1 MYQIYQVMPG
11 ESLFD
16 ISRKIKTSVEEL
28 EKLNGLKNG
37 TNIDGSYIV
46 IPNQDQVYYET
57 YKVKKG
63 DNIYSIAKK
72 YGVDYDTLL
81 SLNGIN
87 PNSYIYPDQE
97 IIIPMGSKKVYVT
110 KEGDTISKI
119 SDSLNKSV
127 SSIMDGNKELELLPD
142 QIIKY

>member
-16 ISRKIKTSVEEL
+16 VSRKVGTTVEEL

-37 TNIDGSYIV
+37 TNIDGSYII
-46 IPNQDQVYYET
+46 IPNQEKVYYET

-63 DNIYSIAKK
+63 DSIYSIAKK
-72 YGVDYDTLL
+72 YGVDYNTLL
-81 SLNGIN
+81 SLNGLN
-87 PNSYIYPDQE
+87 PNQYIYPDQE
-97 IIIPMGSKKVYVT
+97 IVIPKGNMKVYVT

-119 SDSLNKSV
+119 SDALNKPV
-127 SSIMDGNKELELLPD
+127 SSIMDNNKEIELLPD
-142 QIIKY
+142 QIIQY